1 MTDSSSMIADE
12 TPSVMSDRKIRVHI
26 LVYEQDW
33 EWLGITYGS
42 ALKRGN
48 IVRMLLRD
56 FKRRMEAKVEGKL

>member
-1 MTDSSSMIADE
+1 MTEAGVVAKSEPTDK
-12 TPSVMSDRKIRVHI
+12 KIRVHI

-56 FKRRMEAKVEGKL
+56 FKRRMEAKAEAKL

>member
-1 MTDSSSMIADE
+1 MTDDVVVAE
-12 TPSVMSDRKIRVHI
+12 SVVGDKKIRVHI

-56 FKRRMEAKVEGKL
+56 FKRRMEAKAEARL

>member
-1 MTDSSSMIADE
+1 MTDDAAAEIE
-12 TPSVMSDRKIRVHI
+12 PSTTGDKKIRVHI

-48 IVRMLLRD
+48 IVRLLLRD
-56 FKRRMEAKVEGKL
+56 FKRKMEAKAEEKL

>member
-1 MTDSSSMIADE
+1 MNELIAVEPEVSADKK
-12 TPSVMSDRKIRVHI
+12 MRVHI
-26 LVYEQDW
+26 LVFESDW

-56 FKRRMEAKVEGKL
+56 FRKRMEAKVEGRL

>member
-1 MTDSSSMIADE
+1 MTDSVVVEPENAAVGDK
-12 TPSVMSDRKIRVHI
+12 KIRVHI

-56 FKRRMEAKVEGKL
+56 FKRRMEAKVEGRL

>member
-1 MTDSSSMIADE
+1 MPDADAVAAEPE
-12 TPSVMSDRKIRVHI
+12 TGATGDKKIRVHI

-33 EWLGITYGS
+33 DWLGVTYGS

-56 FKRRMEAKVEGKL
+56 FKRRMEAKVEGRL

>member
-1 MTDSSSMIADE
+1 MTDNVAPEPTTSTGDKKM
-12 TPSVMSDRKIRVHI
+12 RVHI
-26 LVYEQDW
+26 LVYEEDW

>member
-1 MTDSSSMIADE
+1 MASNEADE
-12 TPSVMSDRKIRVHI
+12 PTGAPGDKKIRVHI

-56 FKRRMEAKVEGKL
+56 FKRRMEAKAEAKL